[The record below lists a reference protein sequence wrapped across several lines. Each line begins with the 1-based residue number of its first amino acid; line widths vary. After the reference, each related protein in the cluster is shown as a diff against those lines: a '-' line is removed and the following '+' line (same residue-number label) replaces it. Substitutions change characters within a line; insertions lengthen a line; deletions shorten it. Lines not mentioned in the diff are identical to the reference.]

1 KWCIRSNI
9 NYQESGALIA
19 LKYTAD
25 HRETFLENFVSK
37 SERMIE
43 RGRTSAPYAFV
54 IPRNQRHAAE
64 AADMVN
70 LFRAQGTE
78 VSVASGDFTLKAPR
92 ARRCAGADSSAAG
105 RPSTDSAAATKP
117 SADSSIQ

>member
-37 SERMIE
+37 SERMID

-54 IPRNQRHAAE
+54 VPRNQRHAAA
-64 AADMVN
+64 AADLVN
-70 LFRAQGTE
+70 LFRARGAR
-78 VSVASGDFTLKAPR
+78 VSAPR
-92 ARRCAGADSSAAG
+92 SDFSLKRPAPANRAAADSAN
-105 RPSTDSAAATKP
+105 PEKP
-117 SADSSIQ
+117 AKD

>member
-1 KWCIRSNI
+1 VRLPAADTSRRWDRPNPPVNGIRWCIRSNI

-37 SERMIE
+37 GERMIE

-54 IPRNQRHAAE
+54 VPRNQRHAAE
-64 AADMVN
+64 AADLVN

-78 VSVASGDFTLKAPR
+78 VSVATSNFSLKAR
-92 ARRCAGADSSAAG
+92 AASAKTW
-105 RPSTDSAAATKP
+105 RD
-117 SADSSIQ
+117 